1 MGFTEIS
8 QSNILSWVLFLP
20 LAFAALLAVLPGSA
34 KVLLRWTAFVSGV
47 VVFIVSLE
55 LWCGFIPGEAGMQFT
70 IHKPWIEQW
79 GVGYHLGIDGISLLL
94 VLLTTFLTPI
104 VILSTWTGVA
114 KNIKGFLILLLVLE
128 TGMLGAFMALDLV
141 LFYFFWEVMLIPMYL
156 LIGIWGHER
165 RIYAAIKFVLYTM
178 VGSLLM
184 LVAFIY
190 LFWIG
195 KQSLGYYTTDLI
207 LLYQVAVPYHAQF
220 WLFASFALAFAIK
233 VPMFPFH
240 TWLPDAHVEAPAAGS
255 VILAGILLKMGTYG
269 FIRFAMP
276 LFPAASQTF
285 TPVIMTLAVIG
296 IIYGALVAMV
306 QPDLKK
312 LVAYSSV
319 SHLGFVM
326 LGLYT
331 LTSTGV
337 TGGVYQML
345 SHGIS
350 TGALFLICGI
360 LYERRHTHLIDQFG
374 GLSAKVPILAVFFLL
389 ATLSSIGLPGLNGF
403 VGEFLILIGTYGSAH
418 PGYVFFAAS
427 GVILSAVYMLW
438 MFRRVMFG
446 PLDNPQNQKIAD
458 LSFRE
463 IMVLLPITVMMFWMG
478 LFPGMFLD
486 RITPSVEKFIDQ
498 YNHKLELTQSVETV
512 ESPLEQRVVFKDAEI
527 LSDD

>member
-1 MGFTEIS
+1 MIELC
-8 QSNILSWVLFLP
+8 QNDILSWVLFLP

-34 KVLLRWTAFVSGV
+34 KTLLCWTAFAASV
-47 VVFIVSLE
+47 VVFAVSLS

-79 GVGYHLGIDGISLLL
+79 GVSYHLGIDGISLLL
-94 VLLTTFLTPI
+94 ILLTTFLTPV
-104 VILSTWTGVA
+104 VILSTWSGVK

-156 LIGIWGHER
+156 LIGVWGHER

-184 LVAFIY
+184 LVAFLY

-195 KQSLGYYTTDLI
+195 KESLGYFTTDL
-207 LLYQVAVPYHAQF
+207 LQLYRVAVPYHAQF

-276 LFPAASQTF
+276 LFPAASQAF
-285 TPVIMTLAVIG
+285 TPVILTLAVIG

-345 SHGIS
+345 NHGIS

-360 LYERRHTHLIDQFG
+360 LYERRHTRLIDQFG
-374 GLSAKVPILAVFFLL
+374 GLSSRMPLLAVFFLL

-418 PGYVFFAAS
+418 PGYVFFAAT

-446 PLDNPQNQKIAD
+446 PLDNPQNRKIAD

-463 IMVLLPITVMMFWMG
+463 VMVLLPVTVMMFWMG
-478 LFPGMFLD
+478 LFPGMFLS

-498 YNHKLELTQSVETV
+498 YNRKLELVQSVETV
-512 ESPLEQRVVFKDAEI
+512 KSPLEHRVVFGPRGGSER
-527 LSDD
+527 